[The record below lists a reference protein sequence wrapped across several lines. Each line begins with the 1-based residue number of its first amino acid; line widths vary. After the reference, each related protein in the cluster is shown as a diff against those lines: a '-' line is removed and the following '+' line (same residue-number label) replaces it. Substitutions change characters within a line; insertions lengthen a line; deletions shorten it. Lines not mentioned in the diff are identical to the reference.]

1 MPKVVSEMSIV
12 IKIASTYLSN
22 QSKIEQLKEE
32 NANELNLE
40 KIESLNKKNLLT
52 ITRLNAELTNFK
64 AKLTKESRI
73 ITIAITNENQQFVRK
88 LLKLEN
94 PKVDLKY
101 CKLFEIPI
109 FTYLKKVLLNG
120 EIKTVKIEVLK
131 SKKGF

>member
-12 IKIASTYLSN
+12 IKTASTYLSN

-32 NANELNLE
+32 KANELNLE

-73 ITIAITNENQQFVRK
+73 ITIAITNENQQVVRK

-101 CKLFEIPI
+101 CKLFELPV
-109 FTYLKKVLLNG
+109 FAGQKCNNNQ
-120 EIKTVKIEVLK
+120 
-131 SKKGF
+131 

>member
-1 MPKVVSEMSIV
+1 MSKVVSEMSLV

-32 NANELNLE
+32 NTDELNLE

-73 ITIAITNENQQFVRK
+73 ITIAITNENQQVVRK

-101 CKLFEIPI
+101 CELFELPV
-109 FTYLKKVLLNG
+109 FTYLKKGLLNG
-120 EIKTVKIEVLK
+120 QIKTVK
-131 SKKGF
+131 KGF

>member
-1 MPKVVSEMSIV
+1 MSKVVSEMSLV

-73 ITIAITNENQQFVRK
+73 ITIAITYENQQVIRK

-101 CKLFEIPI
+101 CELFELPI
-109 FTYLKKVLLNG
+109 FAYLKKGLLNG

-131 SKKGF
+131 

>member
-40 KIESLNKKNLLT
+40 KIESLNKKNHLT

-73 ITIAITNENQQFVRK
+73 ITIAITNENEQVVRK

-101 CKLFEIPI
+101 CKLFELPI
-109 FTYLKKVLLNG
+109 FTYLKKGLLNG

-131 SKKGF
+131 

>member
-1 MPKVVSEMSIV
+1 MSKVVSEMSLV

-32 NANELNLE
+32 NTDELNLE

-73 ITIAITNENQQFVRK
+73 ITIAITNENQQVVRK
-88 LLKLEN
+88 FLKLEN

-101 CKLFEIPI
+101 CKLFELPI
-109 FTYLKKVLLNG
+109 FTYLKKGLLNG

-131 SKKGF
+131 

>member
-1 MPKVVSEMSIV
+1 MSKVVSEMSLV

-32 NANELNLE
+32 NDNELNLE

-73 ITIAITNENQQFVRK
+73 ITIAITNENQQVVRK

-101 CKLFEIPI
+101 CKLFELPI
-109 FTYLKKVLLNG
+109 FAYLKKGLLNG

-131 SKKGF
+131 

>member
-1 MPKVVSEMSIV
+1 MSKVVSEMSLV

-64 AKLTKESRI
+64 AKLSKESRI
-73 ITIAITNENQQFVRK
+73 ITIAITNENQQVVRK

-101 CKLFEIPI
+101 CKLFELPI
-109 FTYLKKVLLNG
+109 FTYLKKGLLNG

-131 SKKGF
+131 

>member
-1 MPKVVSEMSIV
+1 MIEKTTQRHEDN
-12 IKIASTYLSN
+12 LRDL
-22 QSKIEQLKEE
+22 EQLKEE
-32 NANELNLE
+32 NPNELNIE

-73 ITIAITNENQQFVRK
+73 ITIAITNENQQVVRK

-101 CKLFEIPI
+101 CKLFELPI
-109 FTYLKKVLLNG
+109 FAYLKKGLLNG

-131 SKKGF
+131 